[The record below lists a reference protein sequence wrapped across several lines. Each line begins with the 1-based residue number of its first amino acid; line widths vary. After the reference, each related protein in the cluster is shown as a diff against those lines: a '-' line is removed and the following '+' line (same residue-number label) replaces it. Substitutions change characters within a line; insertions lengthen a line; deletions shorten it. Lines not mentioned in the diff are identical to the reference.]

1 MAAASGILF
10 SFPVFSFP
18 LNHFCNENKIKNIVC
33 LLINWENMLNHCH
46 KFCEA
51 RKAYSILFLIFEFQK
66 VHDAM
71 KRVEFKEF
79 ICNRFVM

>member
-10 SFPVFSFP
+10 SFP
-18 LNHFCNENKIKNIVC
+18 
-33 LLINWENMLNHCH
+33 INWENMLNHCYAFH
-46 KFCEA
+46 KFCEIA
-51 RKAYSILFLIFEFQK
+51 KAYSTVFLYFEFYV

-71 KRVEFKEF
+71 KRVELKEF